1 MSTFVISCGGTGGH
15 LSPGISLA
23 KELTVRG
30 HRCLLIVS
38 KKQVDSRLVANH
50 PELEFVRAPGAGFS
64 LHPWRFIK
72 FAIQQIASIIFS
84 FRLILRN
91 RPDTVLA
98 FGGFLTLGVALASFV
113 RGCPFV
119 LHEANRKPGRATRL
133 LRGLADRI
141 YLPDGIPLA
150 GVHPM
155 VIKYAGYPLRE
166 EIRLVAKEEARK
178 KLGLDIQGKLLVV
191 LGGSQGA
198 LRLNNWVRENIE
210 GFGTAGINVYCVTGL
225 NKGSDGVTEYRAGNG
240 QVVKA
245 FFTDFTDQM
254 GTVLSSADLVV
265 SRAGAGVIA
274 EMTHCHVPSIL
285 VPYPYAADNHQDAN
299 SRFLEQQGGCVV
311 VEQSRIDSLFAEV
324 SDLIFN
330 DWLLEKF
337 NQNLQRLERRNSA
350 ESIADDLEEISGACK
365 NQRNPK
371 TAVST

>member
-23 KELTVRG
+23 MELTVRG

-38 KKQVDSRLVANH
+38 RKQVDSRLVANH
-50 PELEFVRAPGAGFS
+50 PELEFVRAPGAAFS
-64 LHPWRFIK
+64 LHPWRIIK
-72 FAIQQIASIIFS
+72 FTFQQIASIIFS
-84 FRLILRN
+84 FRLILRI

-113 RGCPFV
+113 LGCPFV
-119 LHEANRKPGRATRL
+119 LHEANRKPGRAIRL

-166 EIRLVAKEEARK
+166 EIQLIAKDEARK

-210 GFGTAGINVYCVTGL
+210 NLGTAGINVYCVTGL
-225 NKGSDGVTEYRAGNG
+225 NKGSAGVTEYRDDNG
-240 QVVKA
+240 QVVKT

-254 GTVLSSADLVV
+254 GAVLSSADLVV

-274 EMTHCHVPSIL
+274 EMVHCHVPSIL
-285 VPYPYAADNHQDAN
+285 VPYPHATNNHQEAN
-299 SRFLEQQGGCVV
+299 SRFLEQKGGCVV

-324 SDLIFN
+324 KDLIFN

-350 ESIADDLEEISGACK
+350 ESISSDLEEISQTCK
-365 NQRNPK
+365 NRRQAK

>member
-1 MSTFVISCGGTGGH
+1 MSAFVISCGGTGGH

-23 KELTVRG
+23 RELTARG

-64 LHPWRFIK
+64 MHPWRFIK
-72 FAIQQIASIIFS
+72 FAIQQAGSIIFS
-84 FRLILRN
+84 FRLLLKN

-113 RGCPFV
+113 LGCPFV

-133 LRGLADRI
+133 LRRLADRI

-150 GVHPM
+150 GVNPM

-166 EIRLVAKEEARK
+166 DIRLVPSEEARK
-178 KLGLDIQGKLLVV
+178 KLGLDIRGKLLVV
-191 LGGSQGA
+191 IGGSQGA
-198 LRLNNWVRENIE
+198 LSLNKWVRENVDNL
-210 GFGTAGINVYCVTGL
+210 GTAGINVYCVTGL
-225 NKGSDGVTEYRAGNG
+225 NKGSAGVTEYPAGNG
-240 QVVKA
+240 QVVKI

-254 GTVLSSADLVV
+254 GDVLCSADLVV
-265 SRAGAGVIA
+265 SRAGAGIIA
-274 EMTHCHVPSIL
+274 ELAHCHVPSIL
-285 VPYPYAADNHQDAN
+285 VPYPYATNNHQEAN

-324 SDLIFN
+324 NDLIFN

-337 NQNLQRLERRNSA
+337 NRNLQRLERRNSA
-350 ESIADDLEEISGACK
+350 ESIADDLEEISRGYK
-365 NQRNPK
+365 NQRRRK